1 MEKKKKN
8 KKENIPKEQ
17 KRIEPFGRP
26 TIYSEKLAKKICQT
40 VATTSH
46 GIKKICRMN
55 PDFPDP
61 DTIRMWR
68 LEKDDFSGQYAKAKL
83 AQADIL
89 AEDCLDIADD
99 DSGDLRM
106 TKDGDE
112 VFNGEFAA
120 RSRLRVDTRK
130 WLASKLIPKVYGDR
144 LELEK
149 KEEENSELREEVRK
163 LRAKLDAENKRDY

>member
-1 MEKKKKN
+1 MPKKKN
-8 KKENIPKEQ
+8 KKENIQ
-17 KRIEPFGRP
+17 KDKKIIDVGGRP
-26 TIYSEKLAKKICQT
+26 TIYSEKLANKICK
-40 VATTSH
+40 VVSSTSY
-46 GIKKICRMN
+46 GIRKICRLN

-61 DTIRMWR
+61 DTIRVWR
-68 LEKDDFSGQYAKAKL
+68 LEKDGFSASYNKAKQ

-149 KEEENSELREEVRK
+149 KEEENHELREEIRQ
-163 LRAKLDAENKRDY
+163 LRAKLDQKNKRDY